1 MDKKFSIIVPIYNT
15 EKYLPECVE
24 SVICQT
30 YKNLEIIL
38 VNDGSLGNA
47 DEICKKY
54 LALDTRIKYFSKKNE
69 GVAIARNFGIA
80 KASGDYIFCLDSD
93 DTLDKFFVE
102 ELYKSF
108 KKSGSELLVVGSQFN
123 DDIKMIGGL
132 PTWGFAVSKAI
143 LDKYPDIRFQEG
155 FQPCEDGLFSH
166 KLLAVVNNVSKCNS
180 AKYIYRSNPN
190 SSEHNINIKKILND
204 IPQWLNILENFY
216 DKYNLWQTHKLHLL
230 LFVEI
235 EPFGRLNTLKL
246 NLFQKIYLAKLLLNF
261 ICKHNLLSSV
271 DISCFTPKFQIFIK
285 SKSYLNYISNYAKSK
300 ISIRKFSQKIF
311 SVVNEY
317 SGNFP
322 HKVVTIFGLKMKFKK
337 ARV

>member
-123 DDIKMIGGL
+123 DDIKMIGASRGILIDGVNEIIRNNENGL
-132 PTWGFAVSKAI
+132 LSNDSINIFSEKLKILMNSKI
-143 LDKYPDIRFQEG
+143 LRKQYGLQSKKDMDSYAPDIIWNKWKE
-155 FQPCEDGLFSH
+155 LIS
-166 KLLAVVNNVSKCNS
+166 
-180 AKYIYRSNPN
+180 IT
-190 SSEHNINIKKILND
+190 
-204 IPQWLNILENFY
+204 LENY
-216 DKYNLWQTHKLHLL
+216 T
-230 LFVEI
+230 
-235 EPFGRLNTLKL
+235 
-246 NLFQKIYLAKLLLNF
+246 
-261 ICKHNLLSSV
+261 S
-271 DISCFTPKFQIFIK
+271 
-285 SKSYLNYISNYAKSK
+285 
-300 ISIRKFSQKIF
+300 
-311 SVVNEY
+311 
-317 SGNFP
+317 
-322 HKVVTIFGLKMKFKK
+322 
-337 ARV
+337 